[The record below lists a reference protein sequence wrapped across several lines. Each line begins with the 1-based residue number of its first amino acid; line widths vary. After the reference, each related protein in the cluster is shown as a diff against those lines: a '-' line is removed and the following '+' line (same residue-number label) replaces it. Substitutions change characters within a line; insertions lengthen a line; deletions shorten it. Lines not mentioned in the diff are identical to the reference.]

1 MHDIVKQLLL
11 LLLLLSLFLLS
22 FTVVADMEEARAF

>member
-1 MHDIVKQLLL
+1 MHDIVKQL